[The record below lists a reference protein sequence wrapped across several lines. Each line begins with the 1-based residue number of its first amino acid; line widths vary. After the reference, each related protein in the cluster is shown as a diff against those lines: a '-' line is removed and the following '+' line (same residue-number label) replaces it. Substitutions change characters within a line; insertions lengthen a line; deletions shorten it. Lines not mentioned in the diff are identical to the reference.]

1 MNPTRPG
8 HRDRRGPRAA
18 TSASPAV
25 RCRHL
30 AGPGLLLIVVV
41 LTGCGSGGTQAEL
54 AARQEPVAVVTTPE
68 REPAGDRASADQA
81 AATPGKLRGITP
93 LSVGGAAAP
102 VEPPPVTSD
111 SRVTVRPKTT
121 GEPGQGTGGKTKKP
135 EATKSPAKGGGPV
148 TPGKS
153 ATPRVTPPT
162 ADATNPAPATTR
174 VTTPVPVTPSGS
186 SGGWLLGGLAL
197 VLLVGGVAVGA
208 VFVSRGRRAPRMEAW
223 PPGVPTV
230 QPSHSGGPASVA
242 SAWAAGSPA
251 SAPTGTAAPSWT
263 AAPGGLGHLAGS
275 LREVADGGVS
285 EALAQQIDRLLAS
298 EPGRD
303 ALVEACIRFRD
314 QLGERHPFL
323 AARLLEALGTAG
335 VHEIRADGQP
345 FDGRVHEAVEVVP
358 TADPRLRDVVA
369 STERPGYVDGDRVVR
384 VPRVAVYRLER

>member
-1 MNPTRPG
+1 M
-8 HRDRRGPRAA
+8 
-18 TSASPAV
+18 
-25 RCRHL
+25 
-30 AGPGLLLIVVV
+30 
-41 LTGCGSGGTQAEL
+41 
-54 AARQEPVAVVTTPE
+54 AVVTTPE
-68 REPAGDRASADQA
+68 RATEPAGDPASADQA

-93 LSVGGAAAP
+93 LSVAGAAAP

-111 SRVTVRPKTT
+111 SKVTVRPKTT
-121 GEPGQGTGGKTKKP
+121 DGPGQGAGEKTRKP
-135 EATKSPAKGGGPV
+135 ESTKSPAKGGGPV
-148 TPGKS
+148 KPGKG

-162 ADATNPAPATTR
+162 SDATKPAPVTTR
-174 VTTPVPVTPSGS
+174 ITTPVPVTPSGS

-208 VFVSRGRRAPRMEAW
+208 VFVTRGRREPRMETW

-230 QPSHSGGPASVA
+230 QPSHSGGPAPVA

-251 SAPTGTAAPSWT
+251 SAPPGTAAAMGTPSWT

-275 LREVADGGVS
+275 LREVADGRVS

-303 ALVEACIRFRD
+303 ALVDACIRFRD
-314 QLGERHPFL
+314 QLSERHPFL
-323 AARLLEALGTAG
+323 AARLLDALGTAG

-384 VPRVAVYRLER
+384 VPRVAVYRLEP